1 MARSPAK
8 RTPRSAG
15 SEPARRGLG
24 FQFFRETIAELR
36 RVVWPS
42 REQATRLTI
51 LVIVISTF
59 VGVLLVV
66 VDLAFGRMFRFLV
79 G

>member
-1 MARSPAK
+1 M
-8 RTPRSAG
+8 
-15 SEPARRGLG
+15 
-24 FQFFRETIAELR
+24 
-36 RVVWPS
+36 VWPS